1 MPAKLNFYQPLLQH
15 SLSHDPSEIILIY
28 WFAAQE
34 TFSVASLEEITL
46 WIQRVYRTYAL
57 DDAEE
62 RFPEFDS
69 NNDGVVSWDE
79 YNMVLHGHT
88 VEVDVDAVLE
98 DPEEE
103 SLRFVCCII
112 Y

>member
-1 MPAKLNFYQPLLQH
+1 MLELKKH
-15 SLSHDPSEIILIY
+15 SLLL
-28 WFAAQE
+28 
-34 TFSVASLEEITL
+34 LEEITL
-46 WIQRVYRTYAL
+46 WIQRVYRRYAL

-69 NNDGVVSWDE
+69 NNDGLVSWDE

-88 VEVDVDAVLE
+88 VEVDVDAVLK